1 MSKKINPV
9 SCKVYVVTK
18 YFEVTS
24 ADTLVL
30 AVFDTM
36 QHATGYVKHQEKK
49 EHEQEGDGIFEITEC
64 SRFSYGE

>member
-1 MSKKINPV
+1 MSQKINPV
-9 SCKVYVVTK
+9 SWKVYVVTK

-36 QHATGYVKHQEKK
+36 QHAMGYVKHQERK
-49 EHEQEGDGIFEITEC
+49 ELEEDGDGIFDITEC
-64 SRFSYGE
+64 NRFSYM

>member
-36 QHATGYVKHQEKK
+36 QHATGYVKHQEMK
-49 EHEQEGDGIFEITEC
+49 ELEQEGDGVFEITEC
-64 SRFSYGE
+64 SRFSFV

>member
-1 MSKKINPV
+1 MSQKINPV

-24 ADTLVL
+24 SDTLVL

-36 QHATGYVKHQEKK
+36 QHAMGYVKYQEKK
-49 EHEQEGDGIFEITEC
+49 ELEKEGDGIFDITEC
-64 SRFSYGE
+64 SRFIYM

>member
-1 MSKKINPV
+1 MSQKINPV

-24 ADTLVL
+24 SDTLVL

-36 QHATGYVKHQEKK
+36 QHAMGYVKYQEKK
-49 EHEQEGDGIFEITEC
+49 ELEKEGDGIFDITEC
-64 SRFSYGE
+64 NHFSYM